1 MKKLKCLITILKLW
15 PVRIF
20 FGKRISFGNG
30 ILVGAKTKFVVTSD
44 AEICIGDGFEAKRF
58 CYLGAVAGKMKIE
71 DHVFLNQN
79 VSITCMDEISI
90 GSGSIIANNVV
101 MVDHDHDMKNGGFVK
116 APINIGEKVWIGANA
131 VILKGVTIGNGAIVA
146 AGSIVVKD
154 VLPYTLV
161 GGCPAKQIKTFKA

>member
-1 MKKLKCLITILKLW
+1 
-15 PVRIF
+15 
-20 FGKRISFGNG
+20 
-30 ILVGAKTKFVVTSD
+30 
-44 AEICIGDGFEAKRF
+44 
-58 CYLGAVAGKMKIE
+58 MKIE

-131 VILKGVTIGNGAIVA
+131 VILKGVTIGNGSYCCSRKYCSKRCVA
-146 AGSIVVKD
+146 VYARRRLSCEAD
-154 VLPYTLV
+154 
-161 GGCPAKQIKTFKA
+161 